1 MCGILGFV
9 HRDPEQRPPLS
20 EQALSRLAHRGP
32 DGTGVFTDAHAQF
45 GHTRLSIIDLTN
57 AGHQPMLSHNNRY
70 VVTYNGEIYNYLEL
84 RAELEALGESFT
96 SHSDTEVLLAAYHV
110 WGAACVQRFRGMFAF
125 VLWDTQTKTA
135 FLARDR
141 CGEKQDVERKREKDE
156 GHNLPDGPFPNNQND
171 GGEGKRGQQH
181 GC

>member
-32 DGTGVFTDAHAQF
+32 DGNGVFTDVHIQF

-57 AGHQPMLSHNNRY
+57 AGDQPMLSHNDRY

-84 RAELEALGESFT
+84 RTELEALGETFT
-96 SHSDTEVLLAAYHV
+96 SHSDTEVL
-110 WGAACVQRFRGMFAF
+110 
-125 VLWDTQTKTA
+125 
-135 FLARDR
+135 
-141 CGEKQDVERKREKDE
+141 
-156 GHNLPDGPFPNNQND
+156 
-171 GGEGKRGQQH
+171 
-181 GC
+181 